1 MMEGPITVHLEA
13 VGARCFQS
21 AYEADKWSK
30 AQIRMRD
37 QLGKRSVSGDG
48 KKEPG
53 DDNPSAPFGVSKY
66 QWQAYLGPS
75 RTSIFS
81 ALSEAKKPLSIAKA
95 TERSMTT
102 VQRVMVVAEKFG
114 EVRRA
119 GIVRENNAQIWELC

>member
-1 MMEGPITVHLEA
+1 MEGPITVHLEA
-13 VGARCFQS
+13 VGAQCFQS

-53 DDNPSAPFGVSKY
+53 DDNFGVSKY

-75 RTSIFS
+75 RASIFS
-81 ALSEAKKPLSIAKA
+81 ALSEAKKPLSTPEIAKA

>member
-1 MMEGPITVHLEA
+1 MMEGPITVHLQT
-13 VGARCFQS
+13 VGIRSFQ
-21 AYEADKWSK
+21 
-30 AQIRMRD
+30 
-37 QLGKRSVSGDG
+37 SVSGDG

-53 DDNPSAPFGVSKY
+53 DDNPSAPFGVSKC

-75 RTSIFS
+75 RASIFS
-81 ALSEAKKPLSIAKA
+81 ALSEAKKPLSTPEIAKS

-102 VQRVMVVAEKFG
+102 IQRVMVVAEKFG